1 MAVHFE
7 ATSDVS
13 KVAADYDK
21 LVRENVRLREKM
33 LAVTKESSSQGSII
47 SSTIGNGVSQLR
59 NMAAGYFSV
68 HGMISLVNA
77 GLEEQK
83 RISQEINRVQMTA
96 ADAQAEVV
104 KNLGNVS
111 TEQASRFLKEVEGI
125 AAKTGAPS
133 VAPVYEAAAQT
144 LSAVGDEQLTKS
156 ILSETIPLF
165 KGKMAELPTFAGA
178 VGDLANISGA
188 KSESEIRRIVS
199 LIMSSQKFSRGATL
213 ESFKNVAP
221 AVAAVSAV
229 DSSGNRIA
237 AERQALA
244 LSGAISSAIADPE
257 MALTK
262 TATAEVATALAELL
276 PEKDILDAEGKV
288 KRAGTGMKTM
298 LERLTAVQASPELQ
312 RRLFETGEGMQ
323 AASFRGPI
331 KPVIQELMSSPNSPI
346 AKKFREAF
354 EAISD
359 DPNVVGQIRANLAGA
374 SSQLALAES
383 TRKAGGVVEKI
394 QLDSSAGQFAFARQ
408 QLEAGLRE
416 TGGFW
421 DSAVGNRM
429 NLWQFESDVSQGK
442 IDPITGA
449 IRRLR
454 QRQEDIINPFGQE
467 YSPFLG
473 ARKGQ
478 TAEQFRENL
487 MAQRTPEERRMAEQ
501 LERLIQVLEE
511 QNRLSN
517 KGSGVVAASTLR
529 DNRE

>member
-1 MAVHFE
+1 VAVHFE

-262 TATAEVATALAELL
+262 TATAEPRTRVLYQRSGRTICV
-276 PEKDILDAEGKV
+276 PGYV
-288 KRAGTGMKTM
+288 QQN
-298 LERLTAVQASPELQ
+298 ERNA
-312 RRLFETGEGMQ
+312 
-323 AASFRGPI
+323 
-331 KPVIQELMSSPNSPI
+331 
-346 AKKFREAF
+346 
-354 EAISD
+354 
-359 DPNVVGQIRANLAGA
+359 
-374 SSQLALAES
+374 
-383 TRKAGGVVEKI
+383 
-394 QLDSSAGQFAFARQ
+394 
-408 QLEAGLRE
+408 
-416 TGGFW
+416 
-421 DSAVGNRM
+421 
-429 NLWQFESDVSQGK
+429 
-442 IDPITGA
+442 
-449 IRRLR
+449 
-454 QRQEDIINPFGQE
+454 
-467 YSPFLG
+467 
-473 ARKGQ
+473 
-478 TAEQFRENL
+478 
-487 MAQRTPEERRMAEQ
+487 
-501 LERLIQVLEE
+501 
-511 QNRLSN
+511 
-517 KGSGVVAASTLR
+517 
-529 DNRE
+529 